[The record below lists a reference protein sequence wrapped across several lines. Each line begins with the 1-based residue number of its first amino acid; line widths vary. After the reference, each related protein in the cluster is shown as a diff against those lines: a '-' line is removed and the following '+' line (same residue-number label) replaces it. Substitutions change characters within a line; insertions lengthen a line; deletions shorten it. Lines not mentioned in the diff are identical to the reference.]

1 MCSNDPL
8 VVDEILVFS
17 KFDCCFSWSCGR
29 AGGGGAGAGG
39 RVNETAGWSEER
51 VPPAK
56 KIAAVPGSRWR

>member
-8 VVDEILVFS
+8 VVVEILVFA
-17 KFDCCFSWSCGR
+17 KFDCCFSWCAGR

-39 RVNETAGWSEER
+39 RVNETSGMER
-51 VPPAK
+51 GKSPPAK